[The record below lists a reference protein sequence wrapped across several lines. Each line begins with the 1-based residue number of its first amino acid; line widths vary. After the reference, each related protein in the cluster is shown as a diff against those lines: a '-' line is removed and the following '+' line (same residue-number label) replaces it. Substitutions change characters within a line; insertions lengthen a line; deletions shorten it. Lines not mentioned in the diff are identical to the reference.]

1 MSQLIRFGIS
11 IEASLLEQ
19 FDNHIQAHAYQNR
32 SEAIRDLIRKE
43 LIQERCLRCQEEAL
57 GTITLMYDHHV
68 RELPQLLTEIQHEFN
83 MQIISSMHVH
93 LDDHNCLE
101 VLAVKGQPPVL
112 QHLADHLISIKGVKH
127 GNLVM
132 TSIMREA

>member
-19 FDNHIQAHAYQNR
+19 FDVHIQNHAYQNR

-43 LIQERCLRCQEEAL
+43 LIQERCLQSQEEAL

-83 MQIISSMHVH
+83 TQIISSMHVH
-93 LDDHNCLE
+93 LDEHNCLE
-101 VLAVKGQPPVL
+101 VLAVKGHPPSL
-112 QHLADHLISIKGVKH
+112 QHLADQLISIKGVKH
-127 GNLVM
+127 GNLAM